1 MTAIERAVQ
10 PVASVHKQGR
20 CEKDQPPA
28 ERAKPDGM
36 ALSGMRA
43 GWLTEKMRYSVT
55 EVRAELEQLLQDQL
69 TPLRGRFKDVG
80 IRLAPPE
87 GVEVV
92 PGASLLDPAT
102 LRDHVTRF
110 GERIGTA
117 DLRIAGVHWLGQL
130 GYALL
135 PPIEIAMTRSGIGL
149 DASLSNIGILQP
161 NGQPAEIMINDLSN
175 TIVLP
180 ERYSGSLPLA
190 QIGTPID
197 SAEAL
202 RHFVLTGLFGHT
214 FRPLIERIHDF
225 SGVSPK
231 VMWGQVAYEAD
242 LFFGQL
248 FRAAPELQ
256 TAAWEE
262 DRAAFFQRHE
272 WDLSDGPSPLYG
284 PTRTTLTVDP
294 ESGEEKSRTL
304 RSTCCLIY
312 QVPTGRMCGACP
324 LAPKR
329 DTVAEKRATAGE
341 RRAAH
346 GVAVKTA

>member
-1 MTAIERAVQ
+1 MREVQ
-10 PVASVHKQGR
+10 
-20 CEKDQPPA
+20 
-28 ERAKPDGM
+28 
-36 ALSGMRA
+36 
-43 GWLTEKMRYSVT
+43 
-55 EVRAELEQLLQDQL
+55 AELEQDLQDQL
-69 TPLRGRFKDVG
+69 TPLRGRFKEVG

-87 GVEVV
+87 GIEVV

-110 GERIGTA
+110 GERIGTS

-135 PPIEIAMTRSGIGL
+135 PPIEIAMTRAGIGL

-161 NGQPAEIMINDLSN
+161 NGQPSEILIYDLSN
-175 TIVLP
+175 TVVLP

-190 QIGTPID
+190 MVGKPVD

-202 RHFVLTGLFGHT
+202 RRFVLDGLFGRA
-214 FRPLIERIHDF
+214 FLPLIEMIHDF
-225 SGVSPK
+225 SGISQQVL
-231 VMWGQVAYEAD
+231 WGQVAYEAD
-242 LFFGQL
+242 LFYGQL

-262 DRAAFFQRHE
+262 DRRAFFQRHE
-272 WDLSDGPSPLYG
+272 WDLTAGPSPLYG
-284 PTRTTLTVDP
+284 PTRTILTLDP

-329 DTVAEKRATAGE
+329 DIVTEKRATAGE
-341 RRAAH
+341 RRAAR
-346 GVAVKTA
+346 GTATKTA

>member
-1 MTAIERAVQ
+1 MT
-10 PVASVHKQGR
+10 S
-20 CEKDQPPA
+20 
-28 ERAKPDGM
+28 
-36 ALSGMRA
+36 
-43 GWLTEKMRYSVT
+43 
-55 EVRAELEQLLQDQL
+55 VRAELEQLLQDQL
-69 TPLRGRFKDVG
+69 TPLRGRFKEVG

-92 PGASLLDPAT
+92 SGASLLDPAT

-110 GERIGTA
+110 GERIGTS

-135 PPIEIAMTRSGIGL
+135 PPIEMAMTRAGIGL
-149 DASLSNIGILQP
+149 DASLPNLGILQP
-161 NGQPAEIMINDLSN
+161 NGQPAEIMINDISKTVVLS
-175 TIVLP
+175 

-202 RHFVLTGLFGHT
+202 RRFVLDGLFGRT
-214 FRPLIERIHDF
+214 FLPLIEMIHDF

-242 LFFGQL
+242 LFYGQL

-256 TAAWEE
+256 TAAWAE
-262 DRAAFFQRHE
+262 DRHAFFQRPE
-272 WDLSDGPSPLYG
+272 WDLTAGPSPLYG
-284 PTRTTLTVDP
+284 PTRTILTLDP

-312 QVPTGRMCGACP
+312 QVPTGKMCGACP

-329 DTVAEKRATAGE
+329 DTVAEKRATATA
-341 RRAAH
+341 RRAAN
-346 GVAVKTA
+346 GIV

>member
-1 MTAIERAVQ
+1 
-10 PVASVHKQGR
+10 
-20 CEKDQPPA
+20 
-28 ERAKPDGM
+28 M
-36 ALSGMRA
+36 ALSA
-43 GWLTEKMRYSVT
+43 DDADPVTEKMRYGVT
-55 EVRAELEQLLQDQL
+55 EGRAELEQLLQDQL
-69 TPLRGRFKDVG
+69 IPLRGRFKEVG
-80 IRLAPPE
+80 IRLARPE

-92 PGASLLDPAT
+92 PGAALLDPAT

-110 GERIGTA
+110 GDRIGTS

-135 PPIEIAMTRSGIGL
+135 PPIEMAMTRAGIGL
-149 DASLSNIGILQP
+149 DASLTNIGILQP
-161 NGQPAEIMINDLSN
+161 NGQPAEIMIDDLSG
-175 TIVLP
+175 TVVLP
-180 ERYSGSLPLA
+180 ERYTGDLPLA
-190 QIGTPID
+190 AVGTPAA
-197 SAEAL
+197 SAEQL
-202 RHFVLTGLFGHT
+202 RRFVFAGLFGRT
-214 FRPLIERIHDF
+214 FLPLIEMVHDF
-225 SGVSPK
+225 SGVSRK
-231 VMWGQVAYEAD
+231 VLWGQIAYEAD
-242 LFFGQL
+242 LFYGQL

-272 WDLSDGPSPLYG
+272 WDLTAGPSPLYG
-284 PTRTTLTVDP
+284 PTRMILTIDL
-294 ESGEEKSRTL
+294 ESGEKKSRTL

-346 GVAVKTA
+346 GIATKTA